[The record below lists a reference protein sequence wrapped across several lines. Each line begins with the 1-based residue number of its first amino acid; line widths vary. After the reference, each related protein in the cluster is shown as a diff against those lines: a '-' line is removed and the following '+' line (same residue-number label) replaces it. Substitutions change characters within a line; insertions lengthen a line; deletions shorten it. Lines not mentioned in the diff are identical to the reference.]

1 MRKTILVTG
10 GAGFIASNLIDSLIA
25 EDQWKIISIDNFD
38 PFYARKQKEF
48 NITKQLQDKHT
59 TFIEVD
65 FTNKIELNRVLA
77 FVDTIDVIV
86 HLGAKAGV
94 RPSIENPYAYQITN
108 IVGTQNILDLAIQ
121 KKCSQFVFASSSSVY
136 GVNPD
141 YPWKED
147 NNVLLPISPYAST
160 KVGGELMGHSFYHLN
175 KIRFIAL
182 RFFTVFGPR
191 QRPDLAIHQFCKK
204 IQKDEAINVYGD
216 GSTLRDYTYIEDIVQ
231 GIRSAMDYTKSN
243 YEIINLGNNTP
254 VKLSELIDIIEN
266 VLGKK
271 AKINRMPEQA
281 GDVPITFASIE
292 KAHKLLNY
300 TPQTILAEGIKK
312 FNDWLLS
319 NDCYKE

>member
-38 PFYARKQKEF
+38 PFYARKQKEL

-121 KKCSQFVFASSSSVY
+121 KKCTQFVFASSSSVY

-216 GSTLRDYTYIEDIVQ
+216 GSTLRDYTYIDDIVQ
-231 GIRSAMDYTKSN
+231 GIRSAMDYSKSN

-281 GDVPITFASIE
+281 GDVPITFASID

-300 TPQTILAEGIKK
+300 TPQTSLAAGIKK

-319 NDCYKE
+319 DACYKE